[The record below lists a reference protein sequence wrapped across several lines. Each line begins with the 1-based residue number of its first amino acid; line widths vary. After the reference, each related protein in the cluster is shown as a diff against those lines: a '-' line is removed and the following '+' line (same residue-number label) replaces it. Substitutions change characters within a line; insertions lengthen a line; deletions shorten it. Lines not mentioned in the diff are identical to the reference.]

1 MILLIITAIMWGISF
16 ISIKIAMT
24 VFPPMSLAF
33 YRFLLASAILY
44 PIMKRINKKEA
55 LRKKDV
61 PLVALAGVLG
71 ITVYFYFE
79 NNGLLRISAND
90 ASIIIAML
98 PIGAAIGE
106 RVFLKKK
113 LKLISWIAIITSVL
127 GIYMVIGGEL
137 RGGDPSGY
145 WYMFGAIVAYSIY
158 LILTKPLFDRYSD
171 ITVAFYQS
179 LFGCVAFIPF
189 LFFETVRWDLL
200 DTTITLNFFFLAVL
214 CSAVASYFYM
224 YALNHLGVS
233 IAAVFMNLIPVVTFI
248 ASFIIF
254 GETMTFIQIIGAGV
268 VIVAVTAVT
277 RQNETFAVNPENQ
290 ISDS

>member
-1 MILLIITAIMWGISF
+1 MLIISAIMWGISF

-33 YRFLLASAILY
+33 YRFLLASIILY
-44 PIMKRINKKEA
+44 PIMKKIDKKEA
-55 LRKKDV
+55 LRKKDI
-61 PLVALAGVLG
+61 PLVALAGILG
-71 ITVYFYFE
+71 ITVYFFFE

-98 PIGAAIGE
+98 PVGAAICE

-113 LKLISWIAIITSVL
+113 LKLISLAAIIASVF

-137 RGGDPSGY
+137 RGGNPSGY
-145 WYMFGAIVAYSIY
+145 WYMLGAIISYSIY

-200 DTTITLNFFFLAVL
+200 NTTITLNFFFLAVL

-254 GETMTFIQIIGAGV
+254 GQTMTFIQIIGAVV
-268 VIVAVTAVT
+268 VIGAVTVVT
-277 RQNETFAVNPENQ
+277 RQHETFVIIPENQ
-290 ISDS
+290 LSDS

>member
-1 MILLIITAIMWGISF
+1 MIVSAVMWGISF

-33 YRFLLASAILY
+33 YRFLLASIILY
-44 PIMKRINKKEA
+44 PIMKRIDKKEA

-98 PIGAAIGE
+98 PVGAAIGE

-113 LKLISWIAIITSVL
+113 LKLLSLIAIIASVF

-137 RGGDPSGY
+137 RGGNPSGY
-145 WYMFGAIVAYSIY
+145 WYMFGAIISYSIY
-158 LILTKPLFDRYSD
+158 LIMTKPLFDRYSD

-179 LFGCVAFIPF
+179 LFGCIAFIPV

-200 DTTITLNFFFLAVL
+200 TTNITLNFFFLAIL

-233 IAAVFMNLIPVVTFI
+233 IAAIFMNLIPVVTFI

-254 GETMTFIQIIGAGV
+254 GETMKWIQLLGAGV
-268 VIVAVTAVT
+268 VIAAVSVVT
-277 RQNETFAVNPENQ
+277 RQHEAIEVIPENQ
-290 ISDS
+290 VSDS

>member
-1 MILLIITAIMWGISF
+1 MWGISF
-16 ISIKIAMT
+16 ISIKITMV

-33 YRFLLASAILY
+33 YRFLLASVILY
-44 PIMKRINKKEA
+44 PIMKRIDKKEA

-71 ITVYFYFE
+71 ITVYFFFE

-98 PIGAAIGE
+98 PVGAAIAE

-113 LKLISWIAIITSVL
+113 LKLISLIAIIASVF

-137 RGGDPSGY
+137 RGGNPSGY
-145 WYMFGAIVAYSIY
+145 WYMFGAIVSYSIY

-179 LFGCVAFIPF
+179 LFGCIAFIPF

-200 DTTITLNFFFLAVL
+200 TTNITLNFFFLAIL

-248 ASFIIF
+248 SSFIIF
-254 GETMTFIQIIGAGV
+254 GETMKLIQLMGAVVVIGA
-268 VIVAVTAVT
+268 VTVVT
-277 RQNETFAVNPENQ
+277 RQHETLEVIEENRV
-290 ISDS
+290 SDS